1 MPECRESREKKLDL
15 SRRSTPSPSD
25 LSPAEGETTKAESKL
40 LRSCDSRM
48 TSTSGRFTSTRHLDE
63 RESIHWIGCSK
74 SVKSVAA
81 VLPAPSRGKLV
92 VRSTPKQARSFLRNH
107 QLPCCRL
114 FFFFLPLMADDDVT
128 HTHTHTH
135 TYLQLSTTVHLPFD
149 DCSIDTE
156 FVPLRR

>member
-114 FFFFLPLMADDDVT
+114 FFFFFTFNGGRRRYT

-135 TYLQLSTTVHLPFD
+135 ILAIVDHSAS
-149 DCSIDTE
+149 SI
-156 FVPLRR
+156 RRLLD